1 MTLLFFLISLVL
13 NLVPASAND
22 YRANNNQLYE
32 SLTFAEASD
41 LAILNSTDLRHS
53 RASLAL
59 LEESWR
65 WGLRAYFPRLS
76 IVASENDR
84 LQQLGPDSFIKNYGI
99 NLDQLLF
106 DGGRT
111 RMSRNLEKMEL
122 NLSSSRLDRM
132 ASEIGETAISVYRN
146 VLSSRSILEIRK
158 AALVVLEEQR
168 RILNEEVN
176 LGLALGID
184 LASADINLADAK
196 LGIYSLE
203 LDLIEMEKQFAEILG
218 LEYLPALTEKVDITR
233 FIVLPEVML
242 AAAYARENNPDLVEA
257 RYSITR
263 RQTELK
269 YVSNSWIPTMR
280 LTGNFGVSGQ
290 HYPLTRYN
298 WSVGINIEFT
308 SPWIQNRIGFQ
319 AGWEPPYDKTA
330 MLQNSLT
337 PLPDPASSIGK
348 NQAKLA
354 LELEQENYALVYER
368 IGRIAANAIEK
379 YTFADQRR
387 GLALQA
393 VELGAERCR
402 VEEVRLNLGHITRIK
417 LMETLIE
424 QTQREITA
432 IEAATALLEAERE
445 LERFLDLRPGKLETF
460 VSETFV
466 SKTFVSN

>member
-1 MTLLFFLISLVL
+1 MKDKVCNIVSILIFLFIIGNV
-13 NLVPASAND
+13 NAND
-22 YRANNNQLYE
+22 LQVYE

-41 LAILNSTDLRHS
+41 LAILNSKDLRHS

-59 LEESWR
+59 LEEAWR
-65 WGLRAYFPRLS
+65 WGLRAYFPRISLS
-76 IVASENDR
+76 ASENDR
-84 LQQLGPDSFIKNYGI
+84 LQQFGPDSFIKNYGV

-111 RMSRNLEKMEL
+111 RMSRSLEKMEL
-122 NLSSSRLDRM
+122 NLSSTRLDRM
-132 ASEIGETAISVYRN
+132 ASETGEAAIAAYRN
-146 VLSSRSILEIRK
+146 VLSSRTILEIRK
-158 AALVVLEEQR
+158 DALVVLEEQI
-168 RILNEEVN
+168 RILNEEVT

-184 LASADINLADAK
+184 LASANINLADAK

-218 LEYLPALTEKVDITR
+218 LDYLPVLTEKVDINR
-233 FIVLPEVML
+233 AIVLPEVMMTT
-242 AAAYARENNPDLVEA
+242 ARARENNPELVEA
-257 RYSITR
+257 RYSITK
-263 RQTELK
+263 RQAELK

-280 LTGNFGVSGQ
+280 FTGNFGVSGQ

-298 WSVGINIEFT
+298 WSVGINIEFAG
-308 SPWIQNRIGFQ
+308 PWIQNRIGFQ
-319 AGWEPPYDKTA
+319 MGWEPPHDRTA

-368 IGRIAANAIEK
+368 IARIAANALEK
-379 YTFADQRR
+379 YAFADQRR

-402 VEEVRLNLGHITRIK
+402 VEEVRLGLGHITRIN
-417 LMETLIE
+417 LMESLIE
-424 QTQREITA
+424 QTQREIAA

-445 LERFLDLRPGKLETF
+445 LERFLDLRPGELESF
-460 VSETFV
+460 ASEILQRRTE
-466 SKTFVSN
+466 